1 MVKRAGGSVMVEANA
16 SKPIAGEATVLIM
29 AGGTGGHVFPAL
41 AAADVLLRKGLR
53 VQWLGTARGIEAD
66 LVPKAGIPLHFIA
79 VSGFR
84 GKGWRAQLAAPFRI
98 ARALWQALQLLKR
111 VNPHCVLGLGGFA
124 SGPGGVAAWL
134 LRKPLV
140 IHEQNAVA
148 GTTNRLL
155 AFIAKRILLGY
166 PHALDSERAEFV
178 GNPVR
183 AAIARLPIPEWRW
196 REHKGALRLLVLG
209 GSLGAQPINT
219 VVPEAVAL
227 LPENLRPEILHQSG
241 RAHVDVVREH
251 YRALD
256 VVARVE
262 PFIDDMAAA
271 YAWADTVLCR
281 AGALTIAE
289 LAAAGVGAILVPL
302 PHAIDDHQTHNA
314 RWLSEQ
320 RAGVLMPQSE
330 LTAEHLANLLR
341 EMSAKPQELL
351 AWAHNARA
359 LAKPDAAERV
369 AAACLD
375 AIGGNGIQG
384 GNGEVAYG

>member
-1 MVKRAGGSVMVEANA
+1 MPDMTALETTA
-16 SKPIAGEATVLIM
+16 PTATVLIM

-41 AAADVLLRKGLR
+41 AVADVLLRTGLR

-66 LVPKAGIPLHFIA
+66 LVPKAGIPLHFIS

-84 GKGWRAQLAAPFRI
+84 GKGLRTQLAAPFRI

-111 VNPHCVLGLGGFA
+111 VNPQCVLGLGGFA

-155 AFIAKRILLGY
+155 AFIAKRVLLGY
-166 PHALDSERAEFV
+166 PHALENENAEFV

-183 AAIARLPIPEWRW
+183 AAIANLAPPEQRW
-196 REHKGALRLLVLG
+196 RERTGALRLLVLG
-209 GSLGAQPINT
+209 GSLGAQPIN
-219 VVPEAVAL
+219 AVIPAAIAL
-227 LPENLRPEILHQSG
+227 LPENLRPEIIHQTG
-241 RAHVDVVREH
+241 RAHVDAVRER
-251 YRALD
+251 YRELNDGRALNIFLN
-256 VVARVE
+256 VE

-271 YAWADTVLCR
+271 YAWADAVLCR

-320 RAGVLMPQSE
+320 HAGVLIPQNE
-330 LTAEHLANLLR
+330 LSAENLAHLLR
-341 EMSAKPQELL
+341 EMSAKPQELM
-351 AWAHNARA
+351 AWARNARA
-359 LAKPDAAERV
+359 LAKPDAAQRV
-369 AAACLD
+369 AAACLQC
-375 AIGGNGIQG
+375 IGLH
-384 GNGEVAYG
+384 GEVAYG